1 MKRKNQP
8 INFVQGLQLVF
19 IAAKLFGAIDWGW
32 GYVLIPTWID
42 IAVIALSC
50 VKIDVDND

>member
-1 MKRKNQP
+1 MKKMNQP

-42 IAVIALSC
+42 IFIIALSC